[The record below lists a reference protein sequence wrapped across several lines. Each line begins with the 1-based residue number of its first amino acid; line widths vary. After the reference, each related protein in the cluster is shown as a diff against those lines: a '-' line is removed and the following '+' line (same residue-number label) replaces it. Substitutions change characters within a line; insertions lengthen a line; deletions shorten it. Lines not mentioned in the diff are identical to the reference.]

1 MIMYA
6 LAAVLFGV
14 GLYGLLV
21 KRHLL
26 KKVLGLLILEHAV
39 NLFLVE
45 LGYIDGGTP
54 PILLAGEKTA
64 SFVREAVDPV
74 PQALVLTSIVIG
86 LGVAMLMVALTLRIY
101 ERYGSLD
108 ADRMSELKG

>member
-1 MIMYA
+1 MTMYA
-6 LAAVLFGV
+6 LAAALVGV

-39 NLFLVE
+39 NLFLIQ
-45 LGYIDGGTP
+45 LGYVDGGHP
-54 PILLAGEKTA
+54 PIRLEGADAALFAG
-64 SFVREAVDPV
+64 SAVDPI

-86 LGVAMLMVALTLRIY
+86 LGLAMLMVALTLRIY
-101 ERYGSLD
+101 QRYGSLD

>member
-6 LAAVLFGV
+6 FAAALLGV

-26 KKVLGLLILEHAV
+26 KKVLSVLIIEHGV
-39 NLFLVE
+39 NLFLVQI
-45 LGYIDGGTP
+45 GYVDGGTP
-54 PILLAGEKTA
+54 PIRLPDEDAAAFVAG
-64 SFVREAVDPV
+64 AVDPV

-86 LGVAMLMVALTLRIY
+86 LGLAILMVALTLRIY

-108 ADRMSELKG
+108 ANRMSELKG

>member
-45 LGYIDGGTP
+45 VGYVDGGTP
-54 PILLAGEKTA
+54 PIRIAGGDAAAFAE
-64 SFVREAVDPV
+64 SAVDPV

-86 LGVAMLMVALTLRIY
+86 LGLAMLMVALTLRIY

-108 ADRMSELKG
+108 ANRMSELKG

>member
-6 LAAVLFGV
+6 FAAALLGV

-26 KKVLGLLILEHAV
+26 KKVLGLLIVEHGV
-39 NLFLVE
+39 NLFLVQ

-54 PILLAGEKTA
+54 PIRLAGEDA
-64 SFVREAVDPV
+64 VAFVGRAVDPV
-74 PQALVLTSIVIG
+74 PQVLVLTSIVIG
-86 LGVAMLMVALTLRIY
+86 LGVAILMVALTLRIY

>member
-1 MIMYA
+1 MTMYA
-6 LAAVLFGV
+6 FAAALLGV

-26 KKVLGLLILEHAV
+26 KKVLGILIIEHAV
-39 NLFLVE
+39 NLFLVQ

-54 PILLAGEKTA
+54 PIRLPEDEATAFVAG
-64 SFVREAVDPV
+64 AVDPV
-74 PQALVLTSIVIG
+74 PQVLVLTAIVIG
-86 LGVAMLMVALTLRIY
+86 LGVAILMVALTLRIY

>member
-1 MIMYA
+1 MMYA
-6 LAAVLFGV
+6 LAAVLIGV

-26 KKVLGLLILEHAV
+26 KKVLGLLILEHGV
-39 NLFLVE
+39 NLLLIQ
-45 LGYIDGGTP
+45 LGYVEGGTP
-54 PILLAGEKTA
+54 PIRVPGEDAVAFART
-64 SFVREAVDPV
+64 AVDPV

-86 LGVAMLMVALTLRIY
+86 LGVAMLMVALILRIY